1 MWPNLNGDTRLLKN
15 LVACK
20 TAFAGFRQG
29 NQPTVDHFTGIIRD
43 TYSMEKVYMKR
54 RMEKTPS
61 CEIVTQNKHTLIL
74 TLSICAQTKPVFL
87 LYLL

>member
-20 TAFAGFRQG
+20 TAFAVFH
-29 NQPTVDHFTGIIRD
+29 TVDHFTGIIRD

-54 RMEKTPS
+54 RMEKTQS
-61 CEIVTQNKHTLIL
+61 CGIVTQNKHTPIL